1 MKVQKIVSLDVKTAE
16 LASEMRNFS
25 LFVRQQLHAYDCGD
39 TIIDKDKRI
48 ASFNRAFQLICKD
61 IAKERMLAGHP
72 QGHKEWSDLYK
83 EYLNKAREEL
93 FQTNLGDF

>member
-25 LFVRQQLHAYDCGD
+25 LFVRQQLHAHEAGD
-39 TIIDKDKRI
+39 TITEKDNRI
-48 ASFNRAFQLICKD
+48 AAFNTAFKMFCKD

-83 EYLNKAREEL
+83 EYLDRARAEL
-93 FQTNLGDF
+93 FQTNLGDY